1 MSNYFMPKNHNL
13 LNKGECLNF
22 VNTMTK
28 FWYLPT
34 STTMT
39 KFWFYLF
46 TFVSEKTV
54 LKILQGMDENKTAG
68 LDNLSGKFLKDGAT
82 VLAKPISR
90 ICNLSIKYSIIL
102 LISKIMVKNKSN
114 WLVLKQLS
122 FKTAVFVCQ
131 PLSQIIARVS
141 SNQLVFLER
150 SLLCGTFTS
159 QLHVKSSVN
168 ITLQFTLIRNW

>member
-1 MSNYFMPKNHNL
+1 
-13 LNKGECLNF
+13 
-22 VNTMTK
+22 
-28 FWYLPT
+28 
-34 STTMT
+34 
-39 KFWFYLF
+39 
-46 TFVSEKTV
+46 
-54 LKILQGMDENKTAG
+54 MDENKTAG

-114 WLVLKQLS
+114 WLVLKQLT

-150 SLLCGTFTS
+150 SLLCGTFTL
-159 QLHVKSSVN
+159 QLHVKSSVRKYYSTIHIN
-168 ITLQFTLIRNW
+168 RKLVKIYHFFTVKFPSIDFE